1 MGYRPQQWIDK
12 VTKRRLEVY
21 SDDVQRHEASI
32 LAPDP
37 LRRGASVPGAA
48 TAASAPATVTD
59 LPARPA
65 KKSKKEVA

>member
-21 SDDVQRHEASI
+21 SDDIQRHAASI

-37 LRRGASVPGAA
+37 LRLPSQGA
-48 TAASAPATVTD
+48 TAAAVTE
-59 LPARPA
+59 LPAKQPVKA
-65 KKSKKEVA
+65 KKEVA